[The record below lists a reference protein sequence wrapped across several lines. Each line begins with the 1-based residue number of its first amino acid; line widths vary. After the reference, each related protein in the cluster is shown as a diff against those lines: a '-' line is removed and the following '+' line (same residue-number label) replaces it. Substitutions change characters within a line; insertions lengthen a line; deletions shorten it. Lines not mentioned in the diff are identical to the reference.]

1 MIIKNGRLT
10 TMNIA
15 VLIKK
20 KQNQIYKTIITSPI
34 KNKKKKQIQI
44 DVDTAISMFKNSIQ
58 NEIK

>member
-1 MIIKNGRLT
+1 
-10 TMNIA
+10 MNIA